1 MMRSMRLAAALA
13 LGVAAAG
20 FAGLPARAAD
30 PALSPAQTEAINKLV
45 HDYIIA
51 HPEVLVE
58 SLKSLDAREQA
69 NSEAERQKVLTERK
83 ADLFQDPGTPVGGN
97 PNGSVTIVEFFD
109 FRCPYCKA
117 MIADLNDLIKADGNI
132 RFVYKDFPIL
142 GPASQFAAKAAL
154 AAHLQGKYVPLHDA
168 MMAYK
173 GQLDD
178 DTVLQL
184 AGKAGIDVARMKA
197 DMDKPEIAQQIA
209 KNLELASAL
218 HLGGTPG
225 FVIGGTVID
234 GAVPIAKMKEMV
246 EAARKG

>member
-1 MMRSMRLAAALA
+1 MIRSMRLAAALA
-13 LGVAAAG
+13 LGVAVAG
-20 FAGLPARAAD
+20 MSGPAARAAD
-30 PALSPAQTEAINKLV
+30 PALSPAQTEAINKLI
-45 HDYIIA
+45 HDYIVA

-69 NSEAERQKVLTERK
+69 NSEADRQKALTERK
-83 ADLFQDPGTPVGGN
+83 AELFQDPGTPVGGN

-117 MIADLNDLIKADGNI
+117 MIADLNDLVKSDGSI

-142 GPASQFAAKAAL
+142 GPASQFAAKVAL
-154 AAHLQGKYVPLHDA
+154 AANLQGKYVPVHDA
-168 MMAYK
+168 LMSYK

-184 AGKAGIDVARMKA
+184 AGKAGADVTRLKA
-197 DMDKPEIAQQIA
+197 DMDKPEIADQIA
-209 KNLELASAL
+209 RNLDLAQAL

-225 FVIGGTVID
+225 FVIGSTVID

-246 EAARKG
+246 AAARKG